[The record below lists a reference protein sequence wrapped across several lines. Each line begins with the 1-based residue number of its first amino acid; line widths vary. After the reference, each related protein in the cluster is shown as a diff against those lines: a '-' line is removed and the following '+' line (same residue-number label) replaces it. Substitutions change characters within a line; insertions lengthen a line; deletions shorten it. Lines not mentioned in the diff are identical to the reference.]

1 MKEEIILV
9 DKNDREIG
17 KGEKLKVHQE
27 GKLHRAFSIFIFNS
41 KGDLLIQKRA
51 DTKYHSPGLWTN
63 TCCSHPRVGEPLDK
77 ATKRRLKEE
86 MGIEAELKEIFSFL
100 YKVRLDDLVENEF
113 DHVFIGEFE
122 GEPKI
127 NKEEA
132 SQWKWI
138 NPEELKKGPCY
149 IFWHAKSLRSN
160 FHKNNESYIDL
171 SGNL

>member
-100 YKVRLDDLVENEF
+100 NKVRLDDLVENEF

-138 NPEELKKGPCY
+138 NPEELKKDIKKNPEKY
-149 IFWHAKSLRSN
+149 TYWFRKALNKVIKQKS
-160 FHKNNESYIDL
+160 
-171 SGNL
+171 

>member
-138 NPEELKKGPCY
+138 NPEELKKDIKKNPEKY
-149 IFWHAKSLRSN
+149 TYWFRKALNKVIKQKS
-160 FHKNNESYIDL
+160 
-171 SGNL
+171 